1 MTILRNATNRTFAA
15 SPRGPVRRAFTLM
28 ELLVVIGV
36 IALVAAVVVPSI
48 SSVFTAG
55 ADAQAFNLMTGQ
67 VSAARSEALQNGTF
81 AGLHVQLADATAN
94 PNLTGTCYTAIFVY
108 QPPNPPGNP
117 QGRFRPARG
126 YLPRRMPGQMAFGE
140 VSPTFL
146 DPSTGDF
153 KAGTMNNPSGFADF
167 TSFTVVFSATGTA
180 VMTMADVGN
189 VVLETTNDL
198 FTGGNKKLWNAGAAN
213 DSGSGEPPVT
223 AMTIFDAAEV
233 SKITLAGSDPATY
246 LNKNKQLLPLNV
258 HTGQFFPRQ

>member
-1 MTILRNATNRTFAA
+1 MTLLRNTTNLTFAG
-15 SPRGPVRRAFTLM
+15 SRRGPLRRAFTLM

-36 IALVAAVVVPSI
+36 IALIAAVVVPSI

-67 VSAARSEALQNGTF
+67 VSAARSEAVQSGTF

-94 PNLTGTCYTAIFVY
+94 PSLMGTCYTSIFLY
-108 QPPNPPGNP
+108 QPPNPPGIP
-117 QGRFRPARG
+117 QGRFLPARG
-126 YLPRRMPGQMAFGE
+126 YLPRRMPGHVAFGE
-140 VSPTFL
+140 ISPTFL

-153 KAGTMNNPSGFADF
+153 RAGTMNSAPGFADF

-198 FTGGNKKLWNAGAAN
+198 FAGNKKLWNPGAAN
-213 DSGSGEPPVT
+213 DSGPGEPPVT
-223 AMTIFDAAEV
+223 AMTIFDATEV
-233 SKITLAGSDPATY
+233 SKITLSGSDPATH
-246 LNKNKQLLPLNV
+246 LNQNKQLLPLNV